1 MTFLMILTGALA
13 IWLAAVLALEKRCY
27 SKAKKTLYEAKKV
40 FESAQESFM
49 EADKKNREAEVELSF
64 KKATEN
70 QRWYR
75 HYAFYPLGQL
85 PLSELSEA
93 DMRKIRTEL
102 SVVLG
107 KRIRKYF
114 EPKEITYNGQR
125 VLMIDLLIKENKN
138 E

>member
-1 MTFLMILTGALA
+1 MTFLMILTGVLA
-13 IWLAAVLALEKRCY
+13 IWLAVVLALERRY
-27 SKAKKTLYEAKKV
+27 YYKAKKTLDEAKKV
-40 FESAQESFM
+40 FESAQESLV

-64 KKATEN
+64 QKAAGE

-85 PLSELSEA
+85 PLSELSDA
-93 DMRKIRTEL
+93 DMSKIRTEL